1 MCYTGLIK
9 RIIPFALTF
18 AVGLFVASFFVSI
31 ALPSATWRMGHRV
44 NRFQEIQQLRME
56 NADLREKLRMENADL
71 REKLRQAKM
80 DNEELRKSI
89 GDLDFVIPEVE
100 TPSDWELDAHHP
112 PPPPRKPKQPRLNT
126 LQ

>member
-31 ALPSATWRMGHRV
+31 ALPGASWRINRRV
-44 NRFQEIQQLRME
+44 NRFHEMQQLRIE
-56 NADLREKLRMENADL
+56 NDDLRL
-71 REKLRQAKM
+71 KLRQARTE
-80 DNEELRKSI
+80 NEELRKSMA
-89 GDLDFVIPEVE
+89 DSEFVIPEVD

-112 PPPPRKPKQPRLNT
+112 PPPPRKPKQPRT
-126 LQ
+126 DIAQ